1 MIWITA
7 TQLQKSFG
15 EHVVLSDVSF
25 ELRQGEHVG
34 LIGRNGS
41 GKSTLFRLLCGQ
53 MQPDGGTLSVA
64 PGLRM
69 EVLEQIPHYPEGTTV
84 EQVMRTGFA
93 PLRDMEAQLAALREQ
108 MEQDASP
115 ALLQSYDRLHARYES
130 EGGYEQDLSFAR
142 VATGLH
148 LEEQFLARPFE
159 ALSGGEKTKVNLARI
174 MLANPDILLLDEPT
188 NHLDMASIEWTE
200 EFLFH
205 YKGTVLLIS
214 HDRTFL
220 DSTVNRIMELEY
232 GKITDYAGNY
242 SEYMDYKEQLAELQ
256 QRHYE
261 REQKEIKRLETV
273 STRLLGWGIQTERL
287 SRAALSMRKRI
298 ARLRENQ
305 TQRMRQ
311 NNRRIRASLDDGGRS
326 GFDVLSL
333 KDVAVGYDGKKL
345 LEHVSFELKKGERVA
360 LLGDNGAGKTTLF
373 KLLCGELPAMEGRV
387 KWGANVKVGLMP
399 QNLVFEHPE
408 RTLLDTL
415 LWERP
420 GLTAQMARDRLASY
434 DFLGEEVF
442 KLVADLSGGER
453 ARLKHC
459 LLSFEPINLFL
470 LDEPTNHLDIPS
482 REWVE
487 SVLEEYEGT
496 LLFISHDRYF
506 ISRMAS
512 RILTVEQGTVHD
524 FRGGFEAYQQAREA
538 RRQTAAPAAPKAPT
552 KEAAEAKAPADGGR
566 ALSPLRQERT
576 LQRRQA
582 ACEKEIAALEQQLL
596 QLKEEM
602 ERSMSDYEALFE
614 LTQRQ
619 AALETQLEELYEQW
633 SGFAEQLEALE
644 SEKEKEKEKEQ

>member
-1 MIWITA
+1 MEHNNIYRSVFKVTHSGGSGSCFYLKNYDLFV
-7 TQLQKSFG
+7 TNY
-15 EHVVLSDVSF
+15 HVVEGYRTVAVHDNDRNPYLAKVVLVNPALDIALLAAEGDFSALPEMTLAADDS
-25 ELRQGEHVG
+25 LT
-34 LIGRNGS
+34 IGRKVYVAGYPYGMPFTITEGS
-41 GKSTLFRLLCGQ
+41 VSSPKQLMDGKYYIQTDAAVNPGNSGGPILNDAEEVVGVTVSKFTQADNMGFGIRVETLHGLLESLGELDRTAFQVQCGSCEELICEEEEFC
-53 MQPDGGTLSVA
+53 PSCGDKL
-64 PGLRM
+64 
-69 EVLEQIPHYPEGTTV
+69 PEGV
-84 EQVMRTGFA
+84 F
-93 PLRDMEAQLAALREQ
+93 D
-108 MEQDASP
+108 
-115 ALLQSYDRLHARYES
+115 
-130 EGGYEQDLSFAR
+130 
-142 VATGLH
+142 
-148 LEEQFLARPFE
+148 
-159 ALSGGEKTKVNLARI
+159 
-174 MLANPDILLLDEPT
+174 
-188 NHLDMASIEWTE
+188 
-200 EFLFH
+200 
-205 YKGTVLLIS
+205 
-214 HDRTFL
+214 
-220 DSTVNRIMELEY
+220 
-232 GKITDYAGNY
+232 
-242 SEYMDYKEQLAELQ
+242 
-256 QRHYE
+256 E
-261 REQKEIKRLETV
+261 REL
-273 STRLLGWGIQTERL
+273 SPLG
-287 SRAALSMRKRI
+287 
-298 ARLRENQ
+298 
-305 TQRMRQ
+305 
-311 NNRRIRASLDDGGRS
+311 
-326 GFDVLSL
+326 GF
-333 KDVAVGYDGKKL
+333 G
-345 LEHVSFELKKGERVA
+345 
-360 LLGDNGAGKTTLF
+360 
-373 KLLCGELPAMEGRV
+373 
-387 KWGANVKVGLMP
+387 
-399 QNLVFEHPE
+399 
-408 RTLLDTL
+408 TL

-524 FRGGFEAYQQAREA
+524 FRGDFEAYQQAREA
-538 RRQTAAPAAPKAPT
+538 RRQTAAPAAPKAPA

-602 ERSMSDYEALFE
+602 ERSMSDYETLFE

-644 SEKEKEKEKEQ
+644 SEKEKEKEQ